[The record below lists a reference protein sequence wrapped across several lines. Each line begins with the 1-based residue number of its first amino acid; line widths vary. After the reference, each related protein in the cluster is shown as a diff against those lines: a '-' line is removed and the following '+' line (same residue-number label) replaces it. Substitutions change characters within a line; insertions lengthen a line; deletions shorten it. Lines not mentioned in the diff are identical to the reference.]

1 MDRMEG
7 NYKKQVEA
15 ARALF
20 LQWDAGEIARRFDLE
35 ADGDY
40 LYLPFFH
47 RRHRVG
53 RRDGVIESQGP
64 SGAWREA
71 GFNAHLSIFD
81 AICREKRGT
90 LRGQWS
96 TINNLG
102 NLRHPGV
109 GESGL
114 YGPYEKA
121 FAGKAADLRRACGE
135 LGGEPFP
142 VGDAGAVLA
151 VFPFLPLVF
160 QFWEGDEEFPPQIRL
175 LWDAN
180 TLDFVRYE
188 TAWYI
193 ALYGLDR
200 LKTLIG
206 A

>member
-7 NYKKQVEA
+7 NYKKQVEM
-15 ARALF
+15 ARGLF

-35 ADGDY
+35 ADGDF
-40 LYLPFFH
+40 LYVNFFH
-47 RRHRVG
+47 QRHRVG
-53 RRDGVIESQGP
+53 RRDGVIQRQLP
-64 SGAWREA
+64 SGWREA

-90 LRGQWS
+90 LRGQWC

-102 NLRHPGV
+102 NLHHPGV
-109 GESGL
+109 GENSL
-114 YGPYEKA
+114 YAPYERA
-121 FAGKAADLRRACGE
+121 FDRRAEDLRRACGE
-135 LGGEPFP
+135 MGGEPFP
-142 VGDAGAVLA
+142 VGDAGAVLP
-151 VFPFLPLVF
+151 VFDFMPLVF

-175 LWDAN
+175 LWDFN

-200 LKTLIG
+200 LKTLAG